1 MLEDKIIILD
11 SLADTREMGLNELAH
26 RLVDTGAVKE
36 TFPDAILSREVEF
49 PTGLQTEN
57 LGVAIP
63 HTDAKYVNKNQM
75 AVLRFANPVEFLQMG
90 DGQPI
95 RVNILFMLALKEP
108 HAQLEML
115 QKLVAL
121 IQDEEIAKRLLNNKT
136 PSQIVETL
144 NAAGIE

>member
-1 MLEDKIIILD
+1 
-11 SLADTREMGLNELAH
+11 
-26 RLVDTGAVKE
+26 
-36 TFPDAILSREVEF
+36 
-49 PTGLQTEN
+49 
-57 LGVAIP
+57 
-63 HTDAKYVNKNQM
+63 
-75 AVLRFANPVEFLQMG
+75 
-90 DGQPI
+90 
-95 RVNILFMLALKEP
+95 MLALKEP